1 MPNSSRN
8 AVANA
13 AWLPQAWAICAIDD
27 GAPLTPASLRI
38 AR

>member
-13 AWLPQAWAICAIDD
+13 AWLPQAYAIDD